1 MAYLCVDKNGDE
13 KIFDSCPTR
22 DGFGDEDTF
31 WMIFDYYDTPDYGI
45 NLPKG
50 SIQRLIGREL
60 TWKDEPVNI

>member
-1 MAYLCVDKNGDE
+1 MSYLCVDKNGDE

-22 DGFGDEDTF
+22 YGFGDKDTF

-50 SIQRLIGREL
+50 AIQR
-60 TWKDEPVNI
+60 